1 MNLPFTGSQF
11 LEVFGLYNSALG
23 WAVLLLW
30 ATTFVFAALW
40 WWGVLYL
47 DKWLSLLLAFQWLWS
62 GAVYHL
68 VYFSAINPA
77 AYLFGVFFIVQA
89 VLFYWYGA
97 YKGRL
102 HFVAGMAGWNL
113 IGAALVIYSLVYP
126 FLGMILG
133 FQYPRMPSFG
143 VPCPVTLLSAG
154 FLLTTSPPAPRP
166 LLVIPI
172 TWTIIAGT
180 AAVLFDVYMD
190 WALFIAGACLVVFL
204 FKSRTGCA
212 EETP

>member
-1 MNLPFTGSQF
+1 MNLPFTESQF
-11 LEVFGLYNSALG
+11 LGVFEHYNTS
-23 WAVLLLW
+23 
-30 ATTFVFAALW
+30 LW
-40 WWGVLYL
+40 WCVLVL
-47 DKWLSLLLAFQWLWS
+47 WVITFFSAAFWLLKGFRSDYWLTLLLALQWLWS
-62 GAVYHL
+62 GIMYHL
-68 VYFSAINPA
+68 VHFTSINPA

-97 YKGRL
+97 KGRL

-154 FLLTTSPPAPRP
+154 LLLTTTPPAPRP
-166 LLVIPI
+166 LFVIPI
-172 TWTIIAGT
+172 AWTIIAGT

-190 WALFIAGACLVVFL
+190 WALFIAGACLAVFL
-204 FKSRTGCA
+204 FKSRTGRA